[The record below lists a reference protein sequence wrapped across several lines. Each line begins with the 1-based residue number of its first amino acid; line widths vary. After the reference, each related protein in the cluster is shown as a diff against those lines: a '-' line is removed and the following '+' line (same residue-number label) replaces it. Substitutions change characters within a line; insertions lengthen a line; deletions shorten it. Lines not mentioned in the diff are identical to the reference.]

1 MKVKNVLSA
10 LAAAATFV
18 GSATAAEPASF
29 ELRLRGYVPVIC
41 RASVEANTASIQRG
55 VVDLGALNEFCN
67 SANGYEVWMDYSP
80 HLSGAILMVDGRAV
94 RLAGAHGS
102 VRISVS
108 SHAAMQSRQLA
119 LHLRGQRPEGA
130 ISFRVVAL

>member
-1 MKVKNVLSA
+1 MKMKQV
-10 LAAAATFV
+10 LAAVAAMATLV
-18 GSATAAEPASF
+18 GNANAMEPASF

-41 RASVEANTASIQRG
+41 RASVEATSIQRG

-67 SANGYEVWMDYSP
+67 SANGYEVWVDYSP
-80 HLSGAILMVDGRAV
+80 QLSGAILMVDGRAV
-94 RLAGAHGS
+94 RLAGAQSS
-102 VRISVS
+102 VKISGS

-119 LHLRGQRPEGA
+119 LHLQGRRPEGS

>member
-1 MKVKNVLSA
+1 MKMKQV
-10 LAAAATFV
+10 LAAVAATATLV
-18 GSATAAEPASF
+18 GNANAMEPASF

-41 RASVEANTASIQRG
+41 RASVEATSASIQRG

-67 SANGYEVWMDYSP
+67 SANGYEVWVDYSP
-80 HLSGAILMVDGRAV
+80 QLSGAILMVDGRAV
-94 RLAGAHGS
+94 RLAGAQSS
-102 VRISVS
+102 VKISGS

-119 LHLRGQRPEGA
+119 LHLQGRRPEGS